1 MQASLRSSVLVLL
14 PPCLYLCSCCPYPP
28 GSLCSESSA
37 AILVPCQATASFLHD
52 SVCSSRTTG
61 LIMSL
66 RFSDNPSSRTAGLIV
81 SLRFSNNPSSRTTG
95 LIVSLGFSDN
105 PSSSATPRRQEV
117 VPSEICPQSR
127 HLEAALDFFMFL
139 TFPISWPQRV
149 CFCHCLHCLVQSTA
163 PPFLPLG

>member
-37 AILVPCQATASFLHD
+37 AILVPCQVTASFLHD

-81 SLRFSNNPSSRTTG
+81 SL
-95 LIVSLGFSDN
+95 GFSHN

-163 PPFLPLG
+163 PPLLPLG